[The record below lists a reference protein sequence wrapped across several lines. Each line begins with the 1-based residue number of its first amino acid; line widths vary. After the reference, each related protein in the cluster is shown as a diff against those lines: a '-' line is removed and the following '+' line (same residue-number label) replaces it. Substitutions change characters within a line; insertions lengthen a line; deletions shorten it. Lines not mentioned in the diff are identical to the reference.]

1 MTIEVRS
8 TLPGGKLG
16 DFLAV
21 VDRIYADD
29 PSYVRP
35 LDMDMKDRLGPKN
48 PFFGHGEAML
58 FTAHDGKR
66 TVGRISASIDRLH
79 LEKYGDS
86 TGFFG
91 FADTIDDQGV
101 QRVLLEHAAGWLAD
115 NGIRRMIGP
124 LSLCINEE
132 LGCLVEGFDMP
143 PMLLMAHHL
152 PYQGG
157 LIEAAGCRRLK
168 DFYAW
173 RYVIG
178 DVTPR
183 ALRGHEQIQSLPE
196 VKARKLDPKQVARD
210 VRLVVDIFEDAWR
223 DNWYA
228 VPLTEAE
235 LGKMAADFKL
245 ILDPELTVYVEVDG
259 EPAAF
264 AIALPNLNEA
274 IADLGGKLYPTGMAK
289 LLWRLK
295 VKGTKTA
302 RLALLGVKSK
312 FRQQRKYAALSSYMF
327 VEMHRG
333 GARRGLDWGEL
344 SWTVED
350 NGPVNAGIRMMGGRI
365 YKRYRVYEKLLG

>member
-1 MTIEVRS
+1 MTLEVRS
-8 TLPGGKLG
+8 TPPGGKLS
-16 DFLAV
+16 DFLGV
-21 VDRIYADD
+21 VDRIYAAV
-29 PSYVRP
+29 PNYVRP

-58 FTAHDGKR
+58 FTAHDETGP
-66 TVGRISASIDRLH
+66 VGRISASIDRLH
-79 LEKYGDS
+79 LEKFGDS

-91 FADTIDDQGV
+91 FVDTIDDQGV
-101 QRVLLEHAAGWLAD
+101 QNALLERATGWLAEH
-115 NGIRRMIGP
+115 GIRRAIGP

-132 LGCLVEGFDMP
+132 LGCLVDGFDTP
-143 PMLLMAHHL
+143 PMLLMAHHA
-152 PYQGG
+152 PYQGA
-157 LIEAAGCRRLK
+157 LIEGAGFTKLK

-173 RYVIG
+173 KYVVG
-178 DVTPR
+178 DITAR
-183 ALRGHEQIQSLPE
+183 ALRGHGQIAALPE
-196 VKARKLDPKQVARD
+196 VKARKLDPKHVDRD

-228 VPLTEAE
+228 VPFTEAE
-235 LGKMAADFKL
+235 LVKMAADFKL
-245 ILDPELTVYVEVDG
+245 ILDPELTTYLEVDG

-264 AIALPNLNEA
+264 SIALPNLNEV
-274 IADLGGKLYPTGMAK
+274 IADLGGKLFPMGMAK

-312 FRQQRKYAALSSYMF
+312 FRQQRKYAGLSAYMF

-333 GARRGLDWGEL
+333 GARRGIEWGEL

-350 NGPVNAGIRMMGGRI
+350 NSAVNAGIRMMGGKI
-365 YKRYRVYEKLLG
+365 YKRYRVYEKALV